1 MFNEKL
7 LDDKLIRSKILSH
20 LQENNYLV
28 KHNAVLIEELE
39 LCLGNARID
48 LAIINGIA
56 KGIEIKSDRDSLGRL
71 SRQILT
77 YNKIFD
83 VMEIVVGRSHLSSVL
98 KMVPD
103 WWGVSLI
110 TVGDSNCLEYEKIRK
125 SQINEMKDPLSV
137 IQLLWKSEALSL
149 LDKKNLANKFK
160 NKSKKEIRNQ
170 LLELFQK
177 QELFSFVNESLK
189 MRQNWRSV
197 HQLK

>member
-1 MFNEKL
+1 MFNDKL

-20 LQENNYLV
+20 LQENNYLL

-56 KGIEIKSDRDSLGRL
+56 KGIEIKSNRDSLGRL
-71 SRQILT
+71 SRQILI

-83 VMEIVVGRSHLSSVL
+83 VMEIVVGKSHLSSVL

-110 TVGDSNCLEYEKIRK
+110 TIDSSNCLEYEKIRK
-125 SQINEMKDPLSV
+125 SKINKMKDPLSV
-137 IQLLWKSEALSL
+137 IQLLWKSEALNL
-149 LDKKNLANKFK
+149 LGKKNLANKFK
-160 NKSKKEIRNQ
+160 NKSKKEICNQ

-177 QELFSFVNESLK
+177 QELFAFVNESLK